1 LSDVSP
7 VQSADS
13 GLAQHMAVM
22 KDFLIPVSGVSG
34 TNPPAITSQP
44 QNLGIPVGATAAF
57 SVTASGASLTYQWM
71 FNGTNI
77 VGATTNPFVLAGAQ
91 IANSGNYSV
100 AVSNSFGGVV
110 SSNAALTVTNAPLA
124 ITVQPQSQS
133 VLLGQGVTF
142 NVSATGTLPITY
154 QWLLGGTNITGAT
167 TNPFVLSN
175 AQTTN
180 AGNYSVI
187 LSNVSGAVTSSVA
200 ALTVLTTNAA
210 VFVQWNFNSV
220 PPDNSTSTGST
231 TPSIGTGTATAIGGV
246 TPSFVGGDTTLDPA
260 PSADNTAWT
269 TVNYPAS
276 TANNK
281 SAGVQFAVS
290 TAGKQNIV
298 IFWSQRSS
306 NTGGKYFRL
315 QWSTNSG
322 ASFADFATAVT
333 VGVNF
338 SAFTNSL
345 PSGANNNSNFVFR
358 IVGEFQ
364 STATGSGTA
373 TYIGANGT
381 YAPAGTSRFDMVSIS
396 GTAIITG
403 GPATIAPPVVSA
415 GQISFDVTG
424 TPSVSYVVQTS
435 TDLVGT
441 NWLSVF
447 TNASPF
453 TFTDTNLSA
462 TQQFYRVIAP

>member
-1 LSDVSP
+1 
-7 VQSADS
+7 
-13 GLAQHMAVM
+13 
-22 KDFLIPVSGVSG
+22 
-34 TNPPAITSQP
+34 
-44 QNLGIPVGATAAF
+44 
-57 SVTASGASLTYQWM
+57 
-71 FNGTNI
+71 
-77 VGATTNPFVLAGAQ
+77 
-91 IANSGNYSV
+91 
-100 AVSNSFGGVV
+100 
-110 SSNAALTVTNAPLA
+110 
-124 ITVQPQSQS
+124 
-133 VLLGQGVTF
+133 
-142 NVSATGTLPITY
+142 
-154 QWLLGGTNITGAT
+154 
-167 TNPFVLSN
+167 LSN

-187 LSNVSGAVTSSVA
+187 LSNVSGTVTSAVA
-200 ALTVLTTNAA
+200 TLTVLTTNPV
-210 VFVQWNFNSV
+210 VFAQWNFNSV

-231 TPSIGTGTATAIGGV
+231 VPSVGTGTATAIGGV
-246 TPSFVGGDTTLDPA
+246 TPSFVGGDTSLDPA

-269 TVNYPAS
+269 TVNYPGS

-315 QWSTNSG
+315 QWSTNNG
-322 ASFADFATAVT
+322 ASFTDFATAVT
-333 VGVNF
+333 VGTSF

-345 PSGANNNSNFVFR
+345 PSGANNSSNFVFR

-364 STATGSGTA
+364 STATGSGAA
-373 TYIGANGT
+373 TYIGAGGT
-381 YAPAGTSRFDMVSIS
+381 YASAGTSRFDMVSVS

-403 GPATIAPPVVSA
+403 GPASIAPPVISG

-435 TDLVGT
+435 MDLVGT
-441 NWLSVF
+441 NWVSVF

-453 TFTDTNLSA
+453 TYTDTNLSA
-462 TQQFYRVIAP
+462 AQLFYRVIAP